1 MVCSELG
8 RAVILALDKAVED
21 RRAKGLSTVMIGS
34 YCSVDILGDF
44 YRSSNRP
51 TNPLQFKENGIRGGH
66 VVDIT
71 LPGSSTQ
78 RAVLANDRP
87 RWIMDANIRRL
98 KQALRA
104 RPDHERSKELSSLL
118 IPWDID
124 GLPIRFQESLRKSL
138 ETPFWSRGL
147 VQEVVLSVYGVTD
160 LGELKLED
168 FADSI
173 RPDNPGNVEDSP
185 ADITHTSVDE
195 KLADIAEN
203 GTDFEKDLARGVVKK
218 GKLV

>member
-1 MVCSELG
+1 
-8 RAVILALDKAVED
+8 
-21 RRAKGLSTVMIGS
+21 
-34 YCSVDILGDF
+34 
-44 YRSSNRP
+44 
-51 TNPLQFKENGIRGGH
+51 
-66 VVDIT
+66 
-71 LPGSSTQ
+71 
-78 RAVLANDRP
+78 
-87 RWIMDANIRRL
+87 MDANIRRL

-168 FADSI
+168 LAITVQLKESSREQNAMFADSI